1 MAESSR
7 RNFTVLL
14 ASPALLAA
22 AQAPAAEDLAALAKN
37 QIKSNS
43 DRLKQFK
50 LDIAVEPAFAFKP

>member
-7 RNFTVLL
+7 RTFAVLL

-22 AQAPAAEDLAALAKN
+22 AQAPAPEDLAVLAKN